1 MIPDGVV
8 TWAEIDLDAI
18 AHNVQAIKNFV
29 GPNVEI
35 IASVKA
41 NAYGHGLLPVSRTA
55 LEAGASHLA
64 AHRIQVAVTLR
75 ESGITAPILL
85 MGHTPPS
92 GVDLVLRNHIT
103 PTLVDWETAR
113 LISAHAEEPTPVH
126 VKIDTGMSRYGLEP
140 EKAVDFVR
148 YIASLPNLRIEG
160 LFSHFATADQEDLS
174 EARRQLQRFQAVL
187 DELER
192 LGYSIP
198 IPHMCNSAA
207 VVSVPEA
214 HMAAVRP
221 GLLIYGMAPSPACT
235 PPFPL
240 HRALS
245 LKTTVIHVRD
255 LEPGSAISYGR
266 TFIAPRPIRVAL
278 ISLGYGDGYPRLASN
293 RGVVLIHGQRAPIR
307 GRICMDQM
315 IVEITNIPDVRVG
328 DEVVAIGQQGDD
340 EITAEEVA
348 DWAETIHYEIVT
360 DLLPQV
366 VRVYKLNGYYPAP
379 HEGLEQWAS
388 YLRALQK
395 TW

>member
-18 AHNVQAIKNFV
+18 AHNVRAIKTFV
-29 GPNVEI
+29 GPDTEI

-55 LEAGASHLA
+55 LEAGASRLA
-64 AHRIQVAVTLR
+64 VHRIQLAVTLR

-103 PTLVDWETAR
+103 PTLVDWDTAR
-113 LISAHAEEPTPVH
+113 LISDHAQEPTPVH

-148 YIASLPNLRIEG
+148 YIGSLPNLRIEG
-160 LFSHFATADQEDLS
+160 IFSHFATADQEDLAD
-174 EARRQLQRFQAVL
+174 ARRQLQRFQAVL
-187 DELER
+187 EELEH
-192 LGYSIP
+192 LGFHIP
-198 IPHMCNSAA
+198 VPHMCNSAA
-207 VVSVPEA
+207 VVTLPEA

-221 GLLIYGMAPSPACT
+221 GILIYGMAPTPASMPT
-235 PPFPL
+235 FPL

-255 LEPGSAISYGR
+255 LAPGSAISYGR
-266 TFIAPRPIRVAL
+266 TFIASQPMRVAL
-278 ISLGYGDGYPRLASN
+278 IPLGYGDGYPRLASN
-293 RGVVLIHGQRAPIR
+293 RGAMLIHGQRAPIR

-315 IVEITNIPDVRVG
+315 IVDVTGIPDVRVG
-328 DEVVAIGQQGDD
+328 DEVIAIGPQGDD
-340 EITAEEVA
+340 EITAEEVGS
-348 DWAETIHYEIVT
+348 WTETIHYEVVT

-366 VRVYKLNGYYPAP
+366 VRVYKLNGFYPAP